1 MAKKLYQILPPQY
14 RDTALVRAFG
24 LFKVPL
30 LFWISP
36 SVKELSD
43 KRCVVKIPLNRRT
56 KNHLNS
62 MYFGVLACG
71 ADAAGGLA
79 AMKLI
84 IDSGKNVSLA
94 FKDFHA
100 EFLKRAEGDTY
111 FTCEQGEEIKA
122 FVDKVVASD
131 ERHHMPVKITA
142 TCPDI
147 DDEPVAEFTLTL
159 SLKKK
164 TRRQA

>member
-1 MAKKLYQILPPQY
+1 MKMAKKIYQIIPPKY
-14 RDTALVRAFG
+14 RDTAMVRAFG

-30 LFWISP
+30 LFWLSP

-79 AMKLI
+79 AMKI
-84 IDSGKNVSLA
+84 IINSGKNISLA

-111 FTCEQGEEIKA
+111 FTCDQGEEIKA
-122 FVDKVVASD
+122 FVEKVINSD

-147 DDEPVAEFTLTL
+147 DNEPVAEFTLTL
-159 SLKKK
+159 SLKNKK
-164 TRRQA
+164 RK

>member
-1 MAKKLYQILPPQY
+1 MKVAKKIYQIIPPQY
-14 RDTALVRAFG
+14 RDTAMIRAFG
-24 LFKVPL
+24 LMKVPL

-36 SVKELSD
+36 SVKELTN

-56 KNHLNS
+56 KNHLKS

-84 IDSGKNVSLA
+84 INSGENVSLA

-111 FTCEQGEEIKA
+111 FTCEQGEEIQK
-122 FVDKVVASD
+122 FVEMVVASD
-131 ERHHMPVKITA
+131 ERHNMPVKITA

-164 TRRQA
+164 TRR